1 MTQTTRTALLRR
13 LMTLMAEVEFCFNR
27 DDALALLT
35 EANAI
40 QTILA

>member
-1 MTQTTRTALLRR
+1 MTQTTRAALLRR

-27 DDALALLT
+27 DDALVLLT
-35 EANAI
+35 EANTI